1 MPSDIQT
8 RVISVLA
15 DYTSARVP
23 VPMPEHFLVFDLGMD
38 SLEMIAAITSL
49 ENEFGLR
56 ISDDIMAEVSTVG
69 ELSRFIESRLS
80 AKVNV

>member
-23 VPMPEHFLVFDLGMD
+23 VLTPDSFLVFDLGMD

-56 ISDDIMAEVSTVG
+56 IPDDIMAEVSTVR
-69 ELSRFIESRLS
+69 ELSTFIESRLS